1 MTDEKK
7 LSFAQSPGAALMQ
20 PLPLPMVEEGLSAKK
35 REQIKFIVTHPSQNN
50 GWIADQLGMEPEDI
64 QKLMSDP
71 KAREYARSYMASAL
85 DDVHT
90 TDDLLKLSLRE
101 LSELARTRPQDY
113 AELDDE
119 GKPVYSLEKLKNAP
133 PGVVI
138 QLDLSRGQVRPIFVD
153 SLAARTTVTDFYS
166 QLVAGKSGKP
176 DGGVNVNVQVLSD
189 GAYRAQLRES
199 LKGKLNPPVEQPVEA
214 EVSVCSE

>member
-1 MTDEKK
+1 MSDERAKT
-7 LSFAQSPGAALMQ
+7 FAQSPAASLMQ
-20 PLPLPMVEEGLSAKK
+20 PLPLPMVEDSLSAKK
-35 REQIKFIVTHPSQNN
+35 REQIKFIATHPAQNN
-50 GWIADQLGMEPEDI
+50 GWIANELGMEPEDI
-64 QKLMSDP
+64 QALMSDP

-101 LSELARTRPQDY
+101 LAELARTKPQDY
-113 AELDDE
+113 AELDAE

-138 QLDLSRGQVRPIFVD
+138 QLDLSRGIVRPTFVD
-153 SLAARTTVTDFYS
+153 SLTARTTVTDFYS

-176 DGGVNVNVQVLSD
+176 DGGVNVNIQMISTQAGREAL
-189 GAYRAQLRES
+189 RASLRGE
-199 LKGKLNPPVEQPVEA
+199 LNPAQSVEQSVEA
-214 EVSVCSE
+214 EVVE